1 MRLALTIDP
10 LQDGDLLFAQQLG
23 VQQIM
28 ADIARWDAPSLAAA
42 CNRVEQASLHL
53 AGIENLPVQ
62 AYACAIKGEQGR
74 DDEIAQVCELLRHM
88 GQAGI
93 SLLGYQWALPGPAP
107 LPADGQAR
115 GGASGTLYP
124 KGAPPSSAE
133 SEGGPERQWQN
144 LAYFLHAV
152 LPAAEEAGV
161 RLAYQPSLAALAAP
175 GLLRHGEDLERL
187 FQLAPSSFHGLDMDH
202 GLLALA
208 GEDPGT
214 IIRRWGG
221 QGRILAAQV
230 RSLRATDGSYGE
242 GFLDEDREGLFC
254 ALHAYREAGF
264 TGPLRPAPSPRMV
277 GDTPWGHKGYAFSIG
292 YLRAMLQAM
301 G

>member
-1 MRLALTIDP
+1 MRLALTMDP
-10 LQDGDLLFAQQLG
+10 LQDSDLLFAQQLG

-42 CNRVEQASLHL
+42 RNRVEE
-53 AGIENLPVQ
+53 AGLQLVGVESLPVE
-62 AYACAIKGEQGR
+62 AYISAIKGEQGR
-74 DDEIAQVCELLRHM
+74 DGEIAQVCEMLRRM
-88 GQAGI
+88 GQAGV
-93 SLLGYQWALPGPAP
+93 SLVGYRWALPGPAP
-107 LPADGQAR
+107 LPVDGRAR
-115 GGASGTLYP
+115 GGASGVLYP
-124 KGAPPSSAE
+124 KGLPFSSAE
-133 SEGGPERQWQN
+133 SEGGHERQWQN
-144 LAYFLHAV
+144 LAYFLRAV

-161 RLAYQPSLAALAAP
+161 RLAYQPTLTALAAP
-175 GLLRHGEDLERL
+175 GLMRRGEDLERL

-202 GLLALA
+202 AWLALA
-208 GEDPGT
+208 GEDASA

-221 QGRILAAQV
+221 RRRILAVQV
-230 RSLRATDGSYGE
+230 RSLQATNGSYGE
-242 GFLDEDREGLFC
+242 GFLDEDREGLFR
-254 ALHAYREAGF
+254 ALHAYRVAGF